1 MSDPTTTVEE
11 EMERLGRDGRL
22 VAEALYHLCKLR
34 DAGYIEGGNIKM
46 TDAGMR
52 LGKAIADT
60 KEFTQD
66 ELNAVSVLVMR
77 ETGGI
82 GKSEEETT

>member
-1 MSDPTTTVEE
+1 MKTPLEN
-11 EMERLGRDGRL
+11 EMDILGRDGRL
-22 VAEALYHLCKLR
+22 VAEALYHITILKDHGFVSGGEIQLTN
-34 DAGYIEGGNIKM
+34 EGR
-46 TDAGMR
+46 A

-66 ELNAVSVLVMR
+66 EINAAAAMIMM

-82 GKSEEETT
+82 GLA